1 MDLVAWG
8 PREEADAATAR
19 VRAVHA
25 KVRGT
30 LAEDAGPWPAG
41 TPYAADDPELLLWI
55 LATLM
60 DSASLVYGKYV
71 ARLSRAELD
80 ALWADYMVVGSLFGL
95 RDAEMPATHRE
106 FRDYMREMLLS
117 GDLHVTAEARELAT
131 RIVFRPPVPAAAIP
145 LREVVNQATI
155 GLLPPTL
162 RRQYRFLWDP
172 LRAAA
177 LHGGA
182 QGLKRLVV
190 PFAPQRLRLVPQ
202 ARG

>member
-25 KVRGT
+25 KVRGV

-60 DSASLVYGKYV
+60 DSASLVYGRYV
-71 ARLSRAELD
+71 ARLSPSELD
-80 ALWADYMVVGSLFGL
+80 ALWADYRVVGRLFGL
-95 RDAEMPATHRE
+95 ADDEMPADHAA

-117 GDLHVTAEARELAT
+117 GRPARDRRGARARDPHRVPPAGAARGHPAARARQPGDDRLAAADAA
-131 RIVFRPPVPAAAIP
+131 PPVP
-145 LREVVNQATI
+145 V
-155 GLLPPTL
+155 LLGSRCAPP
-162 RRQYRFLWDP
+162 RC
-172 LRAAA
+172 A
-177 LHGGA
+177 GA
-182 QGLKRLVV
+182 PSR
-190 PFAPQRLRLVPQ
+190 
-202 ARG
+202 